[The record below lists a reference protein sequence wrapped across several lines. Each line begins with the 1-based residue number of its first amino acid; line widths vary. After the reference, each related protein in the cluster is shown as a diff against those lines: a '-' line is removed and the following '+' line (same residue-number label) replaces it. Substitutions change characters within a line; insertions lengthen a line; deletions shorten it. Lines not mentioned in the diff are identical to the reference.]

1 MREIRTS
8 GLSRGRV
15 MPSLLYRNLRINI
28 FSPAPCTLYPV
39 PLLSKN
45 GENSLVQQILS

>member
-15 MPSLLYRNLRINI
+15 MPSLLYRMTMFCFQIRRVSMPEMAADSRSY
-28 FSPAPCTLYPV
+28 FSR
-39 PLLSKN
+39 
-45 GENSLVQQILS
+45 